1 MSAAPTGR
9 RRVCRPGFVDLQV
22 NGVAHI
28 DFWQA
33 GAAAWRRAG
42 RILAGH
48 GVTHYCPTLVSA
60 PLDAYPEALDR
71 VAAARADPDPE
82 GARIVGVH
90 LEGPF
95 LGAAP
100 GAHPRELLR
109 RADPAWLERLL
120 ARHPGLVRIVTLAP
134 EADPGLETVA
144 MLAAQGVLVALG
156 HTRAG
161 AAEADAAFAA
171 GARLVTHV
179 FNAMPPLHHREPG
192 LVGAALDHPHV
203 RLGVIGDGV
212 HVHPRVLRLLFR
224 WAPGRVFLVSDQV
237 GLSSPG
243 APPGPGPVATVT
255 AARADGAVARLDDGT
270 LAGSRT
276 PMDAAVRVLVE
287 AGIPW
292 EAALGAAGAV
302 PAALVGVPAAAGE
315 VTLDAAGRVQGVR
328 IDGRQA
334 YAR

>member
-1 MSAAPTGR
+1 MSGTPPRPR
-9 RRVCRPGFVDLQV
+9 RTCRPGFVDLQV
-22 NGVAHI
+22 NGVDDI

-33 GAAAWRRAG
+33 DPAAWRRAG
-42 RILAGH
+42 RILAAH

-60 PLDAYPEALDR
+60 PLEAYPGALDR
-71 VAAARADPDPE
+71 VAAAQVDEDPE
-82 GARIVGVH
+82 QARIVGVH

-100 GAHPRELLR
+100 GAHPTELLR

-144 MLAAQGVLVALG
+144 MLRSHGVLVALG

-171 GARLVTHV
+171 GARLVTHL
-179 FNAMPPLHHREPG
+179 FNGMAPFHHREPG

-224 WAPGRVFLVSDQV
+224 WAPGRVFLVTDQV
-237 GLSSPG
+237 GLPAAGGSPG
-243 APPGPGPVATVT
+243 GARPVTL
-255 AARADGAVARLDDGT
+255 AAAHADGAVARLEDGT

-276 PMDAAVRVLVE
+276 PMDAAVRVLVD

-292 EAALGAAGAV
+292 EAALAAAGPV

-315 VTLDAAGRVQGVR
+315 VTLDASGHVR
-328 IDGRQA
+328 SVTIRTA
-334 YAR
+334 PPYAR